1 MSSEPTVFVVD
12 DDPALRTSL
21 KRLLQSEAWAVET
34 FADAEGFLNGYDS
47 DMPGVLLLDIKMP
60 GMDGMQLQKH
70 LKQNSVT
77 IPIIMITGHGTVS
90 MSVRAMKDG
99 AVDFVEK
106 PFRAQ
111 VLLDRIAQAMDLDK
125 QNRRDASEQ
134 QRIEAL
140 FERLTPRE
148 SEVMKLVVAGNT
160 SKQIADKLEISDKTV
175 ALHRAHFM
183 GKLDVSRVAD
193 VVRMAMVLWGTD
205 QPE

>member
-1 MSSEPTVFVVD
+1 
-12 DDPALRTSL
+12 
-21 KRLLQSEAWAVET
+21 
-34 FADAEGFLNGYDS
+34 
-47 DMPGVLLLDIKMP
+47 
-60 GMDGMQLQKH
+60 MDGMQLQQH
-70 LKQNSVT
+70 LKQSGVT

-111 VLLDRIAQAMDLDK
+111 VLLDRITQAMDLDN

-134 QRIEAL
+134 QRIETL
-140 FERLTPRE
+140 FGRLTPRE
-148 SEVMKLVVAGNT
+148 AEVMKLVVAGKT
-160 SKQIADKLEISDKTV
+160 SKQIADKLDISDKTV

-183 GKLDVSRVAD
+183 SKLDVSRVAD

>member
-1 MSSEPTVFVVD
+1 VD

-21 KRLLQSEAWAVET
+21 KRLLQSESWAVEI
-34 FADAEGFLNGYDS
+34 FADAEGFLNGYAPE
-47 DMPGVLLLDIKMP
+47 MPGVLLLDIKMP
-60 GMDGMQLQKH
+60 GMDGMQLQQH
-70 LKQNSVT
+70 LKQSGVT

-111 VLLDRIAQAMDLDK
+111 VLLDRITQAMDLDN

-134 QRIEAL
+134 QRIETL
-140 FERLTPRE
+140 FGRLTPRE
-148 SEVMKLVVAGNT
+148 AEVMKLVVAGKT
-160 SKQIADKLEISDKTV
+160 SKQIADKLDISDKTV

-183 GKLDVSRVAD
+183 SKLDVSRVAD